1 MYLLWC
7 LFFCVSPYKE
17 IKSAGT
23 LTFWIYHLLE
33 FLNLQIIKTLST
45 FFMLTPKYGILLSLK
60 KCFVVLFLSY
70 F

>member
-7 LFFCVSPYKE
+7 LSFCISPYKE
-17 IKSAGT
+17 IRGAGT
-23 LTFWIYHLLE
+23 LMFWIYHLLE
-33 FLNLQIIKTLST
+33 FLNLQIIKILST